1 MKKGIEKGI
10 ETRKLEALLL
20 QMEMRFSKLP
30 DEVRRKVERINS
42 RKRIDDLLLA
52 VLNAKSLSDLGL

>member
-10 ETRKLEALLL
+10 EKGKLEALLL